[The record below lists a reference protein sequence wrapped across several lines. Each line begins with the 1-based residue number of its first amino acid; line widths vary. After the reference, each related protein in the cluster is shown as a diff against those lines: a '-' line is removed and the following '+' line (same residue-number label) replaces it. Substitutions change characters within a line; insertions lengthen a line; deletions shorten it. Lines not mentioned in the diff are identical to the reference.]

1 MKCLNS
7 FGVGW
12 FFGSFSCKVNVSG
25 KTLSLCR
32 MERLQRVVSKV
43 QMESVVCEEQLNQVE
58 ALLRTVRRSP
68 GVEKHTVWQRS
79 SVRVRVRVLQDTR
92 MLSSGKP
99 AQHMTEMEADLDKAE
114 AKIRLL
120 FNDVQLLKDG
130 RHLQAEQ
137 MYRRCKRSH
146 WA

>member
-1 MKCLNS
+1 
-7 FGVGW
+7 
-12 FFGSFSCKVNVSG
+12 
-25 KTLSLCR
+25 

-58 ALLRTVRRSP
+58 ALLQTVRRRP
-68 GVEKHTVWQRS
+68 LFRNHIMWQHCNIFIH
-79 SVRVRVRVLQDTR
+79 VLQDTR

-99 AQHMTEMEADLDKAE
+99 AQHMTEMEADLEKAE
-114 AKIRLL
+114 ARIRLL

-137 MYRRCKRSH
+137 MYRRCKRKIIKMTTGLKLKLRFIVGSETYSSCSYV
-146 WA
+146 

>member
-1 MKCLNS
+1 
-7 FGVGW
+7 
-12 FFGSFSCKVNVSG
+12 
-25 KTLSLCR
+25 

-58 ALLRTVRRSP
+58 ALLQTVRHRP
-68 GVEKHTVWQRS
+68 LFRNHIIWQHCNKLY
-79 SVRVRVRVLQDTR
+79 VFMCQDTR

-99 AQHMTEMEADLDKAE
+99 AQHMTEMAADLEKAE
-114 AKIRLL
+114 ARIRLL

-137 MYRRCKRSH
+137 MYRRCKRKIIKSTGLKLNFRFTVGCEPTDRLL
-146 WA
+146 